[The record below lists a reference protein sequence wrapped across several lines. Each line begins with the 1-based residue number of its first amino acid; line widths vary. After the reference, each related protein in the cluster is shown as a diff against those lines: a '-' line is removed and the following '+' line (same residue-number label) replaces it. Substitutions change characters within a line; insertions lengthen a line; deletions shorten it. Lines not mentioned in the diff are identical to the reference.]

1 MIDGAGEQASG
12 TKAPPLSDLGAE
24 RWAWLF
30 SWAPALHSRNFRLFW
45 LGQLVSVIG
54 TSVQV
59 VAEGWLIYSLTESTL
74 WLGMVGFLALLPV
87 IPISFAGGVLI
98 DRVPR
103 RKLLLATQTLLLLQ
117 ALTFGLLA
125 VTGAIRLWQI
135 VALYFVFGAILAI
148 DHPARRAFLVDLVE
162 EGELA
167 NAVALNA
174 TVFNLSNL
182 IGFALAGVMIAAVGV
197 GATMMFNAAT
207 YFAPLVALLLIR
219 MADVSAEQSAGGQSA
234 RFRVAVWEGL
244 AALWKRPDILGVISL
259 MAVVGGL
266 AYPVFGMMPAFAE
279 DVVGT
284 GSVGLGILLS
294 AGAFGSVLG
303 TAVVARAGVQHRG
316 RTLTLVSLAL
326 PLLVGVFAFT
336 KSLWAAC
343 ALLALIGLTLLVL
356 QSLTITLVQ
365 VHIDNRVRGRVMSLY
380 SQLHAGSDT
389 IGNVMIGGAAGYIGL
404 PIALALGAAA
414 ALIYA
419 VGLRAV
425 LPAVSRFE

>member
-1 MIDGAGEQASG
+1 M
-12 TKAPPLSDLGAE
+12 SDLGAE

-389 IGNVMIGGAAGYIGL
+389 IGNVMIGGVAGYIGL